1 MVEFWK
7 NIISQDL
14 DSVDKE
20 KTVVLLPIAAIE
32 QHGPHLPVGTDSII
46 LEGLLQEFVKTQQGT
61 FGDSNVVIAP
71 QLYVGKSNEHLGFC
85 GTMTLTAK
93 TLYDVIDELTDSIV
107 KSGFKRIILT
117 NSHGGNT
124 DLLNLASRD
133 LRIKYG
139 VEVYVFDWW
148 FTDFWQ
154 DLLKDVKESDSPY
167 RVFHA
172 CELET
177 SLMLKLQPESVH
189 MDRAADETPDAMF
202 EKNRYITLYGPV
214 NMGWKTRDVTKSGV
228 IGSPTF
234 ATAEKGEKMLRYAVE
249 KLAAIVAEVLRFR
262 Y

>member
-167 RVFHA
+167 GVFHA

-202 EKNRYITLYGPV
+202 EKKSVHHPLRPRQHGLEDPR
-214 NMGWKTRDVTKSGV
+214 RDQKRRDW
-228 IGSPTF
+228 F
-234 ATAEKGEKMLRYAVE
+234 AHFRHGGER
-249 KLAAIVAEVLRFR
+249 
-262 Y
+262 